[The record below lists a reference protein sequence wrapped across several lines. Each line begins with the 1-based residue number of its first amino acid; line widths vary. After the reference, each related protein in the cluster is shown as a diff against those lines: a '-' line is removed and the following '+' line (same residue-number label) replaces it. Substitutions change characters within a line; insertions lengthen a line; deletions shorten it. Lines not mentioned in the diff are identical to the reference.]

1 MWWVRGENTIVWEKE
16 RESICAST
24 SACESV
30 KGEDIEDRVSEKQK
44 IILPFVHVM
53 FLIDRQKKTELCL
66 QFG

>member
-1 MWWVRGENTIVWEKE
+1 MSERRKYHSVREKE

-44 IILPFVHVM
+44 IILPFLHVM
-53 FLIDRQKKTELCL
+53 FLIDPQKKTEPSL